1 MTPRRAAGAAAF
13 AGAAATAVAS
23 YFDENT
29 RRAVTIGTMG
39 PVCRLFVRGM
49 NHLHVHDMHYLER
62 SLERPSGIGL
72 LTVSNHI
79 ATIDDPHLIAA
90 VVPPRLLLRGS
101 TEMRWGVCAADVC
114 FKEGSFLAKC
124 ADAAKVLPVRRGA
137 GVFQEELDVIITKLR
152 QGDWVHYFPEGK
164 IRQDRHVHPFRR
176 GVGRI
181 IAAIDDTDHLQV
193 LPFYHIGLDN
203 VQPTTP
209 ESTSILSKPN
219 LGIHVH
225 VIFGA
230 PVDLSHWLAMRNH
243 PPFDKQPMLL
253 YEIIAHILEEEVR
266 GLRAELQ
273 RRICDQGDS
282 IVYVREREASAS

>member
-1 MTPRRAAGAAAF
+1 MHRVAAAIAARFTIRRAAASV
-13 AGAAATAVAS
+13 AATGLVGTSVSS
-23 YFDENT
+23 YFDDDT

-39 PVCRLFVRGM
+39 PVCRLVVRGL
-49 NHLHVHDMHYLER
+49 NHLHVHDIHHLEKC
-62 SLERPSGIGL
+62 LERPVGTGL
-72 LTVSNHI
+72 LTISNHI

-114 FKEGSFLAKC
+114 FKEGSLLAKC

-137 GVFQEELDVIITKLR
+137 GVFQAEIDVIIQKLK

-164 IRQDRHVHPFRR
+164 IRQDGRVHTFRR

-181 IAAIDDTDHLQV
+181 IASIEKTDSLQV
-193 LPFYHIGLDN
+193 LPFYHIGLDT

-209 ESTSILSKPN
+209 DSTSVLSKPN
-219 LGIHVH
+219 LGAHVH

-230 PVDLSHWLAMRNH
+230 PVDLTRWLAMRSH
-243 PPFDKQPMLL
+243 PPFDKKPMLL
-253 YEIIAHILEEEVR
+253 YEVIAHVLEEEVR
-266 GLRAELQ
+266 SLRAELH
-273 RRICDQGDS
+273 RRI
-282 IVYVREREASAS
+282 